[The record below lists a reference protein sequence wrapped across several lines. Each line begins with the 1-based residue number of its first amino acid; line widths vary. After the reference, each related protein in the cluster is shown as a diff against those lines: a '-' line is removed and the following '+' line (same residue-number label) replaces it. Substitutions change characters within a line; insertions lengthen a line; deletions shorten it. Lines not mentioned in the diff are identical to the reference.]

1 MKIPQLAFPA
11 PLAKLF
17 SVLPQ
22 YPHSVLFTGFLNAAL
37 SAHIRPRDLQ
47 PLHGKQVCIRMRDTR
62 IEFHFS
68 VTPTAFVAR
77 RRTLH
82 LDLTI
87 SADARDF
94 LLLGLRQEDADTLF
108 FNRRLTMEGDTEL
121 GLFVKNTLDALE
133 IPVLDIFRHGPKATH
148 KEDKNILKSS
158 LQEDYRA

>member
-1 MKIPQLAFPA
+1 MKIPQLTFPA

-22 YPHSVLFTGFLNAAL
+22 YPHAVLFTGFLNTAL
-37 SAHIRPRDLQ
+37 SAHIRPQDLQ
-47 PLHGKQVCIRMRDTR
+47 ALHGKQICIRMRDAG

-77 RRTLH
+77 HRMSRP
-82 LDLTI
+82 DLTI

-94 LLLGLRQEDADTLF
+94 LLLGLRQEDPDTLF
-108 FNRRLTMEGDTEL
+108 FNRRLTLEGDTEL

-133 IPVLDIFRHGPKATH
+133 IPVLNLLRRGSEAARI
-148 KEDKNILKSS
+148 
-158 LQEDYRA
+158 

>member
-1 MKIPQLAFPA
+1 MKIPQLTFPA
-11 PLAKLF
+11 PLAQLF

-22 YPHSVLFTGFLNAAL
+22 YPHALLFTGFLNTVL
-37 SAHIRPRDLQ
+37 SAHMRPGDLQ
-47 PLHGKQVCIRMRDTR
+47 ALYGKQVCIHMRDTG

-68 VTPTAFVAR
+68 VTPAAFVAR

-82 LDLTI
+82 PDLTI

-108 FNRRLTMEGDTEL
+108 FNRRLTLEGDTEL

-133 IPVLDIFRHGPKATH
+133 IAALDFFRRGSKAAH
-148 KEDKNILKSS
+148 L
-158 LQEDYRA
+158 

>member
-1 MKIPQLAFPA
+1 MKIPQLTFPA

-22 YPHSVLFTGFLNAAL
+22 YPHAVLFTGFLNTVL
-37 SAHIRPRDLQ
+37 SAHMQPRDL
-47 PLHGKQVCIRMRDTR
+47 PALHGKQVCIRMRDTG

-68 VTPTAFVAR
+68 VTPSAFVAR

-82 LDLTI
+82 PDLTI

-108 FNRRLTMEGDTEL
+108 FNRRLTLEGDAEL
-121 GLFVKNTLDALE
+121 GLFVKDTLDALE
-133 IPVLDIFRHGPKATH
+133 IPVLDILRRGAEAAH
-148 KEDKNILKSS
+148 I
-158 LQEDYRA
+158 

>member
-1 MKIPQLAFPA
+1 MKIPQLTFPA

-22 YPHSVLFTGFLNAAL
+22 YPHAVLFTGFLNTAL
-37 SAHIRPRDLQ
+37 SAHIRPQDLQ
-47 PLHGKQVCIRMRDTR
+47 ALHGKQICIRMRDTG

-68 VTPTAFVAR
+68 LTPSAFVAR

-108 FNRRLTMEGDTEL
+108 FNRRLTLEGDTEL
-121 GLFVKNTLDALE
+121 GLFVKNALDALE
-133 IPVLDIFRHGPKATH
+133 IPVLDILRRGAEAAH
-148 KEDKNILKSS
+148 I
-158 LQEDYRA
+158 

>member
-1 MKIPQLAFPA
+1 MKIPQLTFPA

-22 YPHSVLFTGFLNAAL
+22 YPHALLFTGFLNAML
-37 SAHIRPRDLQ
+37 SAHIRPQDL
-47 PLHGKQVCIRMRDTR
+47 PALHGKQICIRMRDAGV
-62 IEFHFS
+62 EFHFS

-77 RRTLH
+77 RRMSRP
-82 LDLTI
+82 DLTI

-108 FNRRLTMEGDTEL
+108 FNRRLTLEGDTEL

-133 IPVLDIFRHGPKATH
+133 IPVLDFFRPGSKAAH
-148 KEDKNILKSS
+148 I
-158 LQEDYRA
+158 

>member
-1 MKIPQLAFPA
+1 MKIPQLTFPA

-17 SVLPQ
+17 SLLPQ
-22 YPHSVLFTGFLNAAL
+22 YPHAVLFTGFLNTVL
-37 SAHIRPRDLQ
+37 SAHMQPRDLQ
-47 PLHGKQVCIRMRDTR
+47 ALHGKRVCIRMRDAG

-68 VTPTAFVAR
+68 LTPTAFVAR

-82 LDLTI
+82 PDLTI

-108 FNRRLTMEGDTEL
+108 FNRRLTLEGDTEL

-133 IPVLDIFRHGPKATH
+133 IPVLDIFRHGPKTTH
-148 KEDKNILKSS
+148 KEDKNICKYS

>member
-1 MKIPQLAFPA
+1 MKIPQLTFPA

-22 YPHSVLFTGFLNAAL
+22 YPHAVLFTGFLNTAL
-37 SAHIRPRDLQ
+37 AAHIRPQDLQ
-47 PLHGKQVCIRMRDTR
+47 ALHGKQICIRMRDAG

-77 RRTLH
+77 RRMSRP
-82 LDLTI
+82 DLTI

-94 LLLGLRQEDADTLF
+94 LLLGLRQEDPDTLF
-108 FNRRLTMEGDTEL
+108 FNRRLTLEGDTEL

-133 IPVLDIFRHGPKATH
+133 IPVLNLLRRGSEAARI
-148 KEDKNILKSS
+148 
-158 LQEDYRA
+158 

>member
-1 MKIPQLAFPA
+1 MKIPQLTFPA

-22 YPHSVLFTGFLNAAL
+22 YPHAVLFTGFLNTAL
-37 SAHIRPRDLQ
+37 SAHIRPQDL
-47 PLHGKQVCIRMRDTR
+47 PALHGKQICIRMRDAG

-77 RRTLH
+77 RRMSRP
-82 LDLTI
+82 DLTI

-94 LLLGLRQEDADTLF
+94 LLLGLRQEDPDTLF
-108 FNRRLTMEGDTEL
+108 FNRRLTLEGDTEL

-133 IPVLDIFRHGPKATH
+133 IPVL
-148 KEDKNILKSS
+148 NL
-158 LQEDYRA
+158 LQRGSEAARI

>member
-1 MKIPQLAFPA
+1 MKIPQIIFPA

-22 YPHSVLFTGFLNAAL
+22 YPHAVLFTGFLNAAL

-47 PLHGKQVCIRMRDTR
+47 PLHGKQVCIRMRDAG

-68 VTPTAFVAR
+68 VTPSAFVAR
-77 RRTLH
+77 RRTPH
-82 LDLTI
+82 PDLTI
-87 SADARDF
+87 SADVRDF
-94 LLLGLRQEDADTLF
+94 LLMGLRQEDADTLF

-148 KEDKNILKSS
+148 HQRCRLKRESI
-158 LQEDYRA
+158 

>member
-1 MKIPQLAFPA
+1 MKIPQLTFPA
-11 PLAKLF
+11 PLAKMF
-17 SVLPQ
+17 SLLPQ

-37 SAHIRPRDLQ
+37 SAHIKPRDLQ
-47 PLHGKQVCIRMRDTR
+47 ALHGKQVCIRLRDAG

-77 RRTLH
+77 RRSLH
-82 LDLTI
+82 PDLTI

-108 FNRRLTMEGDTEL
+108 FNRRLTLEGDTEL

-133 IPVLDIFRHGPKATH
+133 IPVLDIFRPGSKAAH
-148 KEDKNILKSS
+148 I
-158 LQEDYRA
+158 

>member
-1 MKIPQLAFPA
+1 MKIPQLTFPA

-22 YPHSVLFTGFLNAAL
+22 YPHAVLFTGFLNTAL
-37 SAHIRPRDLQ
+37 SAHIRPPDLQ
-47 PLHGKQVCIRMRDTR
+47 ALHGKQICIRMRDAG

-77 RRTLH
+77 RRMSRP
-82 LDLTI
+82 DLTI

-94 LLLGLRQEDADTLF
+94 LLLGLRQEDPDTLF
-108 FNRRLTMEGDTEL
+108 FNRRLTLEGDTEL

-133 IPVLDIFRHGPKATH
+133 IPVLNLLRRGSEAARI
-148 KEDKNILKSS
+148 
-158 LQEDYRA
+158 